1 MLMPPLL
8 AGFGLAEGWR
18 PKGKRRRLG
27 FASRRD
33 GGRRWWDGDFLKGD
47 SSQRSAKNK
56 RKGECRYGA

>member
-1 MLMPPLL
+1 MLMPSLS

-18 PKGKRRRLG
+18 PKGKRQRLG
-27 FASRRD
+27 FASR
-33 GGRRWWDGDFLKGD
+33 DGDFLKGD